1 MIEGGNP
8 SYGITYVNI
17 DKTSEFEYKIHKL
30 LAVLQLFNVI
40 FCETDGLSDHNI
52 SILLYV

>member
-40 FCETDGLSDHNI
+40 FCETYGLSDHNI